1 MTVRSLL
8 FDQDNAWIKKD
19 NPELDV
25 AVGSYEGAEFC
36 ELVGLCLLHLL
47 TKEFGKQNI
56 GLYRADILSYFEKR
70 SGPDSEKI

>member
-1 MTVRSLL
+1 M
-8 FDQDNAWIKKD
+8 
-19 NPELDV
+19 